1 MSRRVAVWMAPEQVG
16 LVRRV
21 AEAAEV
27 SVVAAGA
34 IGRGLSQAVA
44 TELACKPLDD
54 LRAAL
59 ASTDA
64 DLFWIASP
72 GSFGVGTGG
81 NDATAVSEAHA
92 RGVKIATL
100 EPIPAAA
107 LDLAGGGWLEGAI
120 RPVDVL
126 RFVPRARLS
135 ESFRGATD
143 VLESF
148 GQVRSMAIDMWS
160 AASECTMGAG
170 LYAALELIL
179 ALMGEPE
186 TIDAACATPSAGQK
200 VHALPGETLRDLHGD
215 LTANIRLADGRAA
228 ALFISDQAGCWDR
241 TITMLGA
248 AGRLRVH
255 DDGFEWIGADG
266 EMLDHSR
273 PTRKRKDAP
282 PPLPHAVT
290 AIADS
295 LSRLID
301 PGVPDAGPSN
311 HAAILAMGQAALLSA
326 RTGQGE
332 SPATIR
338 RMAGAG

>member
-1 MSRRVAVWMAPEQVG
+1 MAPDQLP
-16 LVRRV
+16 LVRQV
-21 AEAAEV
+21 ADAAEL
-27 SVVAAGA
+27 SVIAAGA
-34 IGRGLSQAVA
+34 TGRGLSQSVA
-44 TELACKPLDD
+44 SELACKPLDD

-72 GSFGVGTGG
+72 GSFGVGTSG
-81 NDATAVSEAHA
+81 NDATAVAEAHA

-107 LDLAGGGWLEGAI
+107 LDLVGGGWLEGAV

-126 RFVPRARLS
+126 RFIPRARLS
-135 ESFRGATD
+135 EPFRGATD
-143 VLESF
+143 VLDHF
-148 GQVRSMAIDMWS
+148 GQIRSMGIEMWS
-160 AASECTMGAG
+160 AASECSMGAG

-228 ALFISDQAGCWDR
+228 ALYISDQAGRWDR

-248 AGRLRVH
+248 AGRIRIH

-266 EMLDHSR
+266 KLLDHSR
-273 PTRKRKDAP
+273 PPKKRPKDSP
-282 PPLPHAVT
+282 PPPPHAVT

-301 PGVPDAGPSN
+301 PAVPDPGPSN

-338 RMAGAG
+338 RMVGSD